1 MALPSGLKPETCWLW
16 TIQDVSTFGEKL
28 EASPSLFGV
37 IIVTP

>member
-1 MALPSGLKPETCWLW
+1 MALPSGLKPETCWL